1 MALSPRSLLQQTLQR
16 RACHWTGS
24 ATAHEAEM
32 DRLSPPRQVLTEQSR
47 GAHPAPRRPPGS
59 PGTNHT
65 VGPVGVAPWAC
76 AYQWLLA
83 GLSQTPAAATGAPDQ
98 SHCVFTMEQLEP
110 EPPCVQPS
118 WPRRLRCQPARRHPR
133 FPSSAH
139 RVLAPAE
146 GHSGRQAVSTYT
158 CMGGYL
164 CAWNRGASIHV
175 SRDDD
180 SQVLRR
186 ARCVRS

>member
-1 MALSPRSLLQQTLQR
+1 M
-16 RACHWTGS
+16 GG
-24 ATAHEAEM
+24 
-32 DRLSPPRQVLTEQSR
+32 

-59 PGTNHT
+59 PGTSHT

-83 GLSQTPAAATGAPDQ
+83 GLSQTPAAATRAPDQ

-110 EPPCVQPS
+110 EPPWVQPS
-118 WPRRLRCQPARRHPR
+118 WPRWLRRQPARRHPR
-133 FPSSAH
+133 LPSSAH

-146 GHSGRQAVSTYT
+146 AHSGRQAVSTYT

-164 CAWNRGASIHV
+164 CAWNRGASVHV
-175 SRDDD
+175 SHDDD

-186 ARCVRS
+186 ALFLFSLPFVFAPWEEAVYNGILLRSWVGMQKLRIHRDVLEPGS